1 MPPTIVSM
9 INLKGGVGKTTTT
22 VQLAECLVSEFG
34 KKVLVIDLDPQTNA
48 TIALID
54 QTRWSELNSEG
65 KTIAQLFRDKI
76 DGTNKFSI
84 ESAIQPGVS
93 NLRLSGLHLLAS
105 SIDLVDIQDRLTD
118 IALKTGNPMQ
128 VVKGAVL
135 GTLDRFDY
143 VLIDC
148 PPNLG
153 FITQNGIE
161 ISDFYL
167 IPTIP
172 DTLSTYGMPQI
183 VRKIN
188 EAANARGL
196 KIRCL
201 GMVATKCDQ
210 RSSVHQQTLGE
221 LPSRF
226 TEVFDRLGL
235 PRSPVFRTQMPQ
247 SNAFADAVEVEN
259 TPTSFREKWGRHA
272 VGGKILH
279 EHVTDLTKEF
289 VGNAQ
294 RRP

>member
-1 MPPTIVSM
+1 MPPIVVSM

-22 VQLAECLVSEFG
+22 VQIAECLVSEFG

-54 QTRWSELNSEG
+54 QTRWSQLNRDG

-76 DGTNKFSI
+76 DGTDKFDLHASI
-84 ESAIQPGVS
+84 LSGVS
-93 NLRLSGLHLLAS
+93 NLGLPGLHLLAS
-105 SIDLVDIQDRLTD
+105 SIDLVDIQDRFSDL
-118 IALKTGNPMQ
+118 ALKTGNPMQ
-128 VVKGAVL
+128 VVKNAVA
-135 GTLDRFDY
+135 GTLERFDY

-183 VRKIN
+183 VRKIK
-188 EAANARGL
+188 EAANQRGL
-196 KIRCL
+196 TIRCL

-226 TEVFDRLGL
+226 SDVFDQLRL
-235 PRSPVFRTQMPQ
+235 PRAPFFTTRIPQ
-247 SNAFADAVEVEN
+247 SNAFANAVEVEN
-259 TPTSFREKWGRHA
+259 TPTTFKQKWGTSTA
-272 VGGKILH
+272 GGNTLH
-279 EHVTDLTKEF
+279 QHVTELTKEF
-289 VGNAQ
+289 MGYAQ
-294 RRP
+294 RRS